1 MKKILMLGKYGQT
14 AQSLMQQMKLY
25 DFKIYPFDR
34 KELDV
39 RDIKEITKAIDKL
52 KPEFL
57 INTSGVYGNAQ
68 TEKNPEEMIEI
79 NSTAVGNLAKLCN
92 KYGIKFITFSTN
104 YVFGGEKKKAYVE
117 NDPPNPLQQY
127 GKSKLDGELT
137 ALNFYPKGTYII
149 RTSGVYGGKKGS
161 PDKGNFVL
169 NILEEANETKD
180 PIQVSSDQITST
192 TYANDLSESLLRL
205 LSLNAAPGAY
215 HLINE
220 GYGNW
225 YEFTVEIFRIASIKN
240 ELLPVVRGGISGG
253 VKRPDFSA
261 LANTKAKKLG
271 IILPHWKKS
280 LKKYM
285 TTVLNY

>member
-25 DFKIYPFDR
+25 DFKIDPFDR

-39 RDIKEITKAIDKL
+39 RDVKEIAKAIDKL

-68 TEKNPEEMIEI
+68 TEKNPKEMIEI
-79 NSTAVGNLAKLCN
+79 NSTAVGNLAKLCS

-127 GKSKLDGELT
+127 GKSKFNGELA

-205 LSLNAAPGAY
+205 LSLNAAPGVY

-220 GYGNW
+220 GYGSW
-225 YEFTVEIFRIASIKN
+225 YEFTVEIFRIASVKN
-240 ELLPVVRGGISGG
+240 KLLPIVRGGISGG

-261 LANTKAKKLG
+261 LANTKARKLG

-285 TTVLNY
+285 TTILKY